1 MKERKK
7 QKVLIDT
14 GVLLEHPDIIT
25 SIRDKGHWPVLLAE
39 ALTTLIERR
48 SQPTSH
54 GRHAERVLSQ
64 IEGGKAYAI
73 KRFPTGDT
81 LRDCDHLAEFRYDG
95 APAFLFKRQRSTQ
108 QSGVG
113 GLIEIASQYGMTVV
127 TRDDQ
132 VVKLAADAKVLCY
145 KWPLEEKLNAPRH
158 VSEPPP
164 PPPSPPAPVPLKLI
178 PFKLYTTPLCSADV
192 ELSVR
197 ALPGANESVVIP
209 GGKEIRLGQ
218 KINAGGEGVIYET
231 DAPGMVC
238 KIYHSDK
245 LTSLKRQKI
254 ELMVSR
260 KIDRVGICWPA
271 ELVLNKHGEFVG
283 YLMPRADG
291 KTMQASMV
299 VKAVLLKNF
308 PNWQR
313 IDLVNLCLAFLE
325 QVRYL
330 HSLNIL
336 VGDIN
341 PQNLLITQDSK
352 RLWLVDTD
360 SFQVEG
366 FPCPVGTVTFTAPEI
381 QGQAYGNFL
390 RSMQHEL
397 FAVATMLF
405 MILLPGK
412 PPYSQLGGG
421 STVENIKAKK
431 FPYRDFNDK
440 ENFSGENA
448 PHGSWGIIW
457 NHLSRDLRSA
467 FHRTFSR
474 DDRLTLNEW
483 ISLLERYR
491 FSIKKNWCG
500 NEIFPTSYFFIR
512 DPIEVECGRCK
523 SKTTASQKYAQAQAK
538 KGMKVW
544 CQDCFKQNKLTR
556 MADESLKDK
565 LEAEKKYQGRPATV
579 QAVTRAALG
588 QQVVRPSSG
597 NQGSRTAAAAHSSSG
612 HQGARPTAAP
622 RPAPAAVPAA
632 SQSAAT
638 RPAVAPA
645 QRDHP
650 QPQSTP
656 TPKRHP
662 PIFAPRHAQPKPVA
676 QPPIVLRVARLLR
689 KLWISI
695 FFK

>member
-1 MKERKK
+1 MTERKK
-7 QKVLIDT
+7 QRVLIDA

-25 SIRDKGHWPVLLAE
+25 DIRDKQHWPVLPAE
-39 ALTTLIERR
+39 ALMALIERR
-48 SQPTSH
+48 SQPTSQ
-54 GRHAERVLSQ
+54 GRNAERILGQ

-73 KRFPTGDT
+73 KRFPTGEILLDG
-81 LRDCDHLAEFRYDG
+81 DHLAEFRFDG
-95 APAFLFKRQRSTQ
+95 APAFLFKRQRYAQ
-108 QSGVG
+108 QAAAGR
-113 GLIEIASQYGMTVV
+113 LIEIAIQYGMTLV
-127 TRDDQ
+127 TCDDQ
-132 VVKLAADAKVLCY
+132 VVKHAATANVVCH
-145 KWPLEEKLNAPRH
+145 KWPLEEKPHPPRKES
-158 VSEPPP
+158 VP
-164 PPPSPPAPVPLKLI
+164 PPAPQKLV
-178 PFKLYTTPLCSADV
+178 PFKLHSTPLRSADV
-192 ELSVR
+192 QLRVKD
-197 ALPGANESVVIP
+197 LPGANDAVLTADGNEL
-209 GGKEIRLGQ
+209 RLGQ
-218 KINAGGEGVIYET
+218 EVSQGGEGVIYET
-231 DAPGMVC
+231 STPGMVC

-260 KIDRVGICWPA
+260 KIDRVGICWPT
-271 ELVLNKHGEFVG
+271 EIILNKHREFVG
-283 YLMPRADG
+283 YIMPRADG

-308 PNWQR
+308 PKWQR

-360 SFQVEG
+360 SFQVEA

-405 MILLPGK
+405 MILFPGK

-421 STVENIKAKK
+421 STAENIKSKK

-457 NHLSRDLRSA
+457 NHLSKDMRAA

-474 DDRLTLNEW
+474 DDRLTLDEW
-483 ISLLERYR
+483 VKLLERYQ

-512 DPIEVECGRCK
+512 DPIVVECGRCK
-523 SKTTASQKYAQAQAK
+523 TKTTASQKYAQAQAK

-544 CQDCFKQNKLTR
+544 CQDCFKENKLKR
-556 MADESLKDK
+556 MAEESLKDK
-565 LEAEKKYQGRPATV
+565 LEAEKKYQGRPASV
-579 QAVTRAALG
+579 QVALTASAHQIARHSAAHQRAS
-588 QQVVRPSSG
+588 Q
-597 NQGSRTAAAAHSSSG
+597 AAAPHSSSA
-612 HQGARPTAAP
+612 HQGARPAAAP
-622 RPAPAAVPAA
+622 RSAPAAGTAAGTAVAQSPAP
-632 SQSAAT
+632 
-638 RPAVAPA
+638 RPPVAPA
-645 QRDHP
+645 QRVNPPP
-650 QPQSTP
+650 QATP

-662 PIFAPRHAQPKPVA
+662 PIFAPPHAQPRPSA
-676 QPPIVLRVARLLR
+676 QPPFASRVARLLR